1 MSEKLK
7 QKEAA
12 ERLGVTG
19 RQIHNLVNEGMP
31 TELEAGK
38 RLYPFPECSTWYI
51 EYKIQAAA
59 PKSDKVRDQLR
70 EIELRKALVE
80 VRQLELDLARDESRV
95 VTIDYMEQQYA
106 AMLEGLRG
114 KLLNFSGKNAPQL
127 VNLDTPA
134 KVRTVLDAAIADVM
148 GALVEVG
155 SDPALDEDDD
165 DPADVGHAA

>member
-31 TELEAGK
+31 TVLESGK
-38 RLYPFPECSTWYI
+38 RLYPFPECMSWYI

-80 VRQLELDLARDESRV
+80 VRQMELDLARDEARV
-95 VTIDYMEQQYA
+95 VTIDYMEQQFA
-106 AMLEGLRG
+106 SMLEGLRG
-114 KLLNFSGKNAPQL
+114 KLQNFSGKTAPEL
-127 VNLDTPA
+127 VSLDAPA
-134 KVRTVLDAAIADVM
+134 KVRAVLDAAMAEVM
-148 GALVEVG
+148 AALVEVG
-155 SDPALDEDDD
+155 SDPELDEDDEHTD
-165 DPADVGHAA
+165 DVDHAA